1 MKKLL
6 NIGLLVFLMT
16 GFVACYEDEGNYD
29 YLNLPNVSIEAKDT
43 VYATQFKLLEVPVEM
58 NFDGDVEDN
67 YEYSWRIWSNEPLG
81 NRNQREIATTKD
93 LSYELS
99 DVLPGSYT
107 LLLTC
112 HNKRTDVNTYKE
124 IYLSVQGLITEG
136 WMVLHE
142 KDGQSDF
149 DLIMSPY
156 FSNRASNDEVIH
168 NLYESI
174 NGEPLEGRGVK
185 IASYFCKGRYQDVI
199 VLTDKG
205 GARLSAI
212 TMQRTFDMSTLMKDM
227 TDWNPENYLFWHYYW
242 SPGYYGFD
250 ALISNGRFYIYS
262 AIGDMGFTSYTEP
275 ILKDGIEYKASPY
288 GPKWFDYYKGIIY
301 DELGG
306 RFLGIDNN
314 TYELKDMAAPSA
326 PQPFDW
332 SDMHS
337 TLRYMDT
344 GYNYYEYGLMK
355 DWDTGKHTLYVFN
368 FDTKPN
374 IAVTMHSADNC
385 PELDDAKYFAIGSLG
400 NVFYYATQSDIY
412 QFDYAGT
419 KEGKKVYSLANANEK
434 ITGMKIFKPCVD
446 RYISSHPYNNKIL
459 ILSTYNESTKEGKV
473 YMYYVNVSNGTIDMD
488 SEKVFGGFG
497 EILDMEVNYPKY
509 GS

>member
-1 MKKLL
+1 MKKIINL
-6 NIGLLVFLMT
+6 GLLACLMA
-16 GFVACYEDEGNYD
+16 GFTACYEDEGNYD
-29 YLNLPNVSIEAKDT
+29 YIELPNVSIEAKDT
-43 VYATQFKLLEVPVEM
+43 IYATQFKLLEVPVGI
-58 NFDGDVEDN
+58 NLDGDSEND

-81 NRNQREIATTKD
+81 NRNQREIASTKD

-99 DVLPGSYT
+99 DVIPGSYT

-112 HNKRTDVNTYKE
+112 HNKKTDVNTYKE
-124 IYLSVQGLITEG
+124 IYLAVQGAITEG

-142 KDGQSDF
+142 KDGKSDF

-156 FSNRASNDEVIH
+156 FSNRSETDEILR
-168 NLYESI
+168 NLYESV
-174 NGEPLEGRGVK
+174 NGEPLQGRGAK

-199 VLTDKG
+199 VLTDQG
-205 GARLSAI
+205 GARLSAT

-227 TDWNPENYLFWHYYW
+227 TGLKPENYLLCNYYW
-242 SPGYYGFD
+242 SPVYYGFD
-250 ALISNGRFYIYS
+250 ALISNGRFYLYS
-262 AIGDMGFTSYTEP
+262 AIGDMGFTTYTEP
-275 ILKDGIEYKASPY
+275 ILKDGMEYKASPY
-288 GPKWFDYYKGIIY
+288 GPKWFDYYTGIIY

-306 RFLGIDNN
+306 RFLGVENN
-314 TYELKDMAAPSA
+314 TYILKDMATPTRE
-326 PQPFDW
+326 QPFDW

-355 DWDTGKHTLYVFN
+355 DWYTGKHVLYVFN

-374 IAVTMHSADNC
+374 IAVTMYSADNC
-385 PELDDAKYFAIGSLG
+385 PSLDEAKYFAIGSLG
-400 NVFYYATQSDIY
+400 NVFYYATDRDIY

-419 KEGKKVYSLANANEK
+419 LEGKKVYSLSDANEK

-446 RYISSHPYNNKIL
+446 RYISTHPYNNKIL
-459 ILSTYNESTKEGKV
+459 VLSTYNENTKEGKV
-473 YMYYVNVSNGTIDMD
+473 YMYYVNESNGVIDD
-488 SEKVFGGFG
+488 TSEKVFEGFG
-497 EILDMEVNYPKY
+497 EIIDMEINYPKY